1 VKFETN
7 GTERNEVEQNGI
19 EMKTKMKSIKAWNI
33 GIGISLMKSI
43 KAWNNGIGMELDQTN
58 KQLFLVKDSSTNKP
72 HRKKLWLLV
81 HFL

>member
-1 VKFETN
+1 
-7 GTERNEVEQNGI
+7 VEQNGI

-33 GIGISLMKSI
+33 GIWNWNWNFIDEINQSMEH
-43 KAWNNGIGMELDQTN
+43 WNNGIGPN

>member
-33 GIGISLMKSI
+33 
-43 KAWNNGIGMELDQTN
+43 GIGMELDQTN